1 MSDRSTP
8 GPGPDRATPDRAT
21 PDRATPDRATAPVHG
36 VHLRRTDERV
46 DEVAALPA
54 ACGGAVGVDGVLH
67 DLDRRL
73 RRAVPTGLKVW
84 RSWAW
89 DRADAFSRRWWPQG
103 ITTSL
108 DATGTGRGLV
118 AGREVVVASWYS
130 HAVDGITKGV
140 RISFADVN
148 ARRYRHVLLVV
159 PKVVDG
165 QVTFTQLKAHAG
177 GIVWVGPWLYVA
189 GTRKG
194 IHVFRMSDLV
204 RIPDALFDEDAG
216 RIGHNEDRLSS
227 FGYRYVLPLRF
238 SYRAAADEGEEP
250 LRYSFLSLDR
260 DASGPTLVVG
270 EYGRRQQTT
279 RLARFD
285 LDPETWLLPVD
296 EEGYSRPLLLE
307 GNGQRGMQG
316 ACVVGGTWYLTAS
329 HGPWGLG
336 TLYVGRPGAWRA
348 VRGALPMGPEDIAYV
363 PATDSLWSVTEHPGR
378 RWIYKLRRPRA

>member
-1 MSDRSTP
+1 MADRSTP
-8 GPGPDRATPDRAT
+8 DPGTAS
-21 PDRATPDRATAPVHG
+21 APVHG

-46 DEVAALPA
+46 DEVAALTA
-54 ACGGAVGVDGVLH
+54 ACGGAVGVEGVLH
-67 DLDRRL
+67 HLERRL

-89 DRADAFSRRWWPQG
+89 DRADSFSRRWWPQG
-103 ITTSL
+103 ISTSV
-108 DATGTGRGLV
+108 DATGTARGLV
-118 AGREVVVASWYS
+118 EDREVVLTSWYS
-130 HAVDGITKGV
+130 HEVDGINKGV
-140 RISFADVN
+140 RVSFADVN

-194 IHVFRMSDLV
+194 IHVFRMADIT
-204 RIPDALFDEDAG
+204 RIPDHLFDPDPT
-216 RIGHNEDRLSS
+216 RIGRDENGRFGA
-227 FGYRYVLPLRF
+227 FGYREVLPLRF

-260 DASGPTLVVG
+260 DPTGPGLVVG
-270 EYGRRQQTT
+270 EYGRRKQTT

-285 LDPETWLLPVD
+285 LDPDTWLLPAD
-296 EEGYSRPLLLE
+296 EEGYARPLLLE
-307 GNGQRGMQG
+307 GTGQRGMQG

-348 VRGALPMGPEDIAYV
+348 VRRALPMGPEDIAYV
-363 PATDSLWSVTEHPGR
+363 PETDSLWSVTEHPGR
-378 RWIYKLRRPRA
+378 RWIYKLRRPR